1 VVVSRIRRDYLQL
14 ILDGIKMQVSLC
26 SKLNLWCIDPPA
38 LTSGIIRSINKMS
51 DHAIENFWKYI
62 ETNLVAKTPL
72 EIFKVNGIKVLLILQ
87 HMKTH
92 VEYSRKYGI
101 YLDELDCYVG
111 KSGLECIKVPSTH
124 VLKIYIIGTYNDEV
138 RFKLNA
144 IYILKTLQKIEPKIF
159 NELMDSIKGVINR
172 DIKSLKTLLK
182 TITITVNK
190 HKNILTEILGPEIAH
205 ISTNDYDK
213 LLHYSHILRKLL
225 RT

>member
-1 VVVSRIRRDYLQL
+1 MVSRIRRDYLQL

-26 SKLNLWCIDPPA
+26 SKLNLWCVDPPA
-38 LTSGIIRSINKMS
+38 LTSGIIRSISKMS

-101 YLDELDCYVG
+101 YLDELDCYVS

-144 IYILKTLQKIEPKIF
+144 IYILKTLQKIEPKTF
-159 NELMDSIKGVINR
+159 NELMDAIKGVINR
-172 DIKSLKTLLK
+172 DIKSLKTLLRI
-182 TITITVNK
+182 ITITVNK

-205 ISTNDYDK
+205 ISTGDYNK